1 MSRVP
6 STPASRPLSAA
17 QARRIAVA
25 AQGLAAPPAPGPV
38 STAALMRT
46 ARRLGVL
53 QIDSVNVLARAHLLP
68 LFARLGP
75 YPVELLSR
83 AAWPDRSRDRL
94 LVETWAHE
102 ASLVPVELHPLLR
115 WPRRH
120 WSTTGAQRVAAAH
133 PGLLDDITA
142 IIAEAGPCSAGSIE
156 KRLATAAKGRPG
168 WWEWSEAKRGCEALF
183 AAGVLGT
190 ATRRGFERQYDL
202 IERVLP
208 PRILAQ
214 PVPEPLE
221 AKRQLVDIA
230 ARAHGVATVGDLA
243 DYFRM
248 PVRDAAAAVAQ
259 LVETGVLRQVG
270 VTGWS
275 EPGYLHR
282 DARRPRTVTGAA
294 LLGPF
299 DPLIWTRPRAERLF
313 GFRYRIEIYTPAAR
327 RVHGY
332 YVLPLLLGSDMVARF
347 DLKADRAT
355 GRLLVQACWSEPG
368 HDPGRAAQSA
378 AGQLFSMAQWL
389 GLERVVVAPRGD
401 LAGLVTAAVQRHPQG
416 AAE

>member
-6 STPASRPLSAA
+6 SITAQRPLSVA
-17 QARRIAVA
+17 QARRIAVT
-25 AQGLAAPPAPGPV
+25 AQGLGEPPSGAPV
-38 STAALMRT
+38 SMAALMRT
-46 ARRLGVL
+46 VRRLGVL

-75 YPVELLSR
+75 YPVELLTR
-83 AAWPDRSRDRL
+83 AAWPARSRDRL
-94 LVETWAHE
+94 LTETWAHE

-115 WPRRH
+115 WERRH
-120 WSTTGAQRVAAAH
+120 WSTAGAARMAAAH

-142 IIAEAGPCSAGSIE
+142 IVRGSGPCSAGAIE

-208 PRILAQ
+208 ARIRVL
-214 PVPEPLE
+214 PVPEPAV
-221 AKRQLVDIA
+221 AKRHLVDIA
-230 ARAHGVATVGDLA
+230 ARAHGIATIGDLA

-248 PVRDAAAAVAQ
+248 PRRDAGVAVTE
-259 LVETGVLRQVG
+259 LVDAGILTPARVA
-270 VTGWS
+270 GWT
-275 EPGYLHR
+275 EPAYLHTA
-282 DARRPRTVTGAA
+282 ARIPRAVSGAA

-299 DPLIWTRPRAERLF
+299 DPLVWTRARAERLF
-313 GFRYRIEIYTPAAR
+313 GFHYRIEIYTPADR

-332 YVLPLLLGSDMVARF
+332 YVFPFLLGSELVGRF
-347 DLKADRAT
+347 DLKADRHS
-355 GRLLVQACWSEPG
+355 GRLLVQASWSEPG
-368 HDPGRAAQSA
+368 HDPARTAAA
-378 AGQLFSMAQWL
+378 AAEQLWAMADWL
-389 GLERVVVAPRGD
+389 GLDEVAVMPRGD
-401 LAGLVTAAVQRHPQG
+401 LAGAMSAVADRRPDR
-416 AAE
+416 